1 MPRFTLNINDRE
13 YTVEAPEKMPIL
25 WALRDK
31 LNLTGSK
38 FGCGIGQCGACTI
51 HADGTPIR
59 GCCVPIKA
67 LEGKVLRTIEGISVE
82 HPVKESWRKLDV
94 AQCGYCQ
101 TGQIMSAVALLD
113 RKPEPTEEEINR
125 AMKGNICR
133 CGTYNRIKNAIM
145 EASKN
150 RIA

>member
-1 MPRFTLNINDRE
+1 MPRFILNINDIE
-13 YTVEAPEKMPIL
+13 YTVEAPERMPIL
-25 WALRDK
+25 WVLRDK

-51 HADGTPIR
+51 HVDGTPVR
-59 GCCVPIKA
+59 GCCVPVKA
-67 LEGKVLRTIEGISVE
+67 LEGKVLRTIEGVPTE

-101 TGQIMSAVALLD
+101 TGQIMSAIALLD
-113 RKPEPTEEEINR
+113 RKPKPTREEINR

-133 CGTYNRIKNAIM
+133 CGTYKRIKNAIK

-150 RIA
+150 QIA